1 MFNFTYNI
9 PTKVY
14 FGDNQLSNLGKEI
27 KKFGKKSI
35 ALLWWRF
42 YKKNWTL

>member
-27 KKFGKKSI
+27 KKFGKKV
-35 ALLWWRF
+35 LL
-42 YKKNWTL
+42 

>member
-27 KKFGKKSI
+27 KK
-35 ALLWWRF
+35 LLE
-42 YKKNWTL
+42 KTEH